1 MISRIKRNIYFLLV
15 LLPGLAGA
23 ATQVT
28 DIEFASLQGDQF
40 EIKLQ
45 FSEQP
50 PKANAY
56 EIGNRARL
64 VVDFPGVE
72 SSLPQKKY
80 ALDFENASA
89 AVIIS
94 DGKRTRL
101 IVNLNES
108 IPFEIDSD
116 SNSVTVRAGAGA
128 GVGSSDSD
136 TPAMKAAAS
145 KVSTASDGP
154 LASSADGS
162 FDSSTNRSKANQFK
176 RSGLA
181 ITDVDFRRSEDGAGS
196 IIIGLSQPSV
206 NVDVDRSNDQIQL
219 SFYQTNLPDRFDR
232 RLDVLDFATPVKTV
246 DSKQEGTTTTV
257 TIDASGQY
265 DYLAYQADGQ
275 YVVNIKPLSDAE
287 VEAQSKK
294 FAFSGE
300 RLTLDFQDIE
310 VRSVLQIIAEFT
322 SLNLVASDTVTGN
335 ITLWLDDVP
344 WDQALEIILK
354 AKGLDKRRE
363 GNVLMVAPA
372 AEIAEQE
379 RLQVEANKQLQELA
393 PLETAFVRI
402 KYADA
407 AEIFELFTASRT
419 DEGQSSGGGREGNAT
434 TTILSERGSA
444 IVDERTNTIILT
456 DTEDKINAFKR
467 LIDEIDMPIKQ
478 VLIEARIV
486 IANTDFKKELGV
498 TWGLAGIDK
507 LAGGTVGSAFGDRT
521 LGFSGRR
528 SGLAPG
534 AGVVETFKYSADE
547 IEADDGAD
555 GLPGTADDGPTTY
568 TRNYDIGL
576 GDSLA
581 VDLGVAN
588 PTGSFSLGYLTDN
601 FLIDLE
607 LSALESDGFGEIVS
621 QPKVLTGDKQQAV
634 IKSGTEIAYQKA
646 TSSGATSI
654 EFKEAVLQL
663 EVTPQI
669 TPDNRIIMDLLVSQ
683 DSVGAFTPTGEPS
696 IDITQLETQ
705 ALVGNGQTLVLGG
718 IFQTEEVNGTD
729 KVPLLGDLP
738 FVGKLFRNELR
749 NIEKREILIF
759 ITPKII
765 DDNLLD
771 R

>member
-1 MISRIKRNIYFLLV
+1 M
-15 LLPGLAGA
+15 
-23 ATQVT
+23 
-28 DIEFASLQGDQF
+28 
-40 EIKLQ
+40 
-45 FSEQP
+45 
-50 PKANAY
+50 
-56 EIGNRARL
+56 
-64 VVDFPGVE
+64 
-72 SSLPQKKY
+72 
-80 ALDFENASA
+80 
-89 AVIIS
+89 
-94 DGKRTRL
+94 
-101 IVNLNES
+101 IVNLTES
-108 IPFEIDSD
+108 APFASATDGNTVTLRVGAD
-116 SNSVTVRAGAGA
+116 NSSGIANMSAQATR
-128 GVGSSDSD
+128 
-136 TPAMKAAAS
+136 AAAES
-145 KVSTASDGP
+145 GDFSTGGP
-154 LASSADGS
+154 
-162 FDSSTNRSKANQFK
+162 
-176 RSGLA
+176 A
-181 ITDVDFRRSEDGAGS
+181 ITEIDFRRGKDGSGTIS
-196 IIIGLSQPSV
+196 IDLSQPSV
-206 NVDVDRSNDQIQL
+206 NVDIDRNSSQITL
-219 SFYQTNLPDRFDR
+219 SFYQTTLPERLDR
-232 RLDVLDFATPVKTV
+232 RLDVVDFATPVQTV
-246 DSKQEGTTTTV
+246 DSKQEGSKTV
-257 TIDASGQY
+257 VAIEASGQY

-287 VEAQSKK
+287 IAEQSKK
-294 FAFSGE
+294 FAFNGE
-300 RLTLDFQDIE
+300 RLTLNFQNIE

-322 SLNLVASDTVTGN
+322 SINLVASDTVTGS
-335 ITLWLDDVP
+335 ITLRLDNVP

-354 AKGLDKRRE
+354 AKGLDKRQE
-363 GNVLMVAPA
+363 GNVLMVAPS

-379 RLQVEANKQLQELA
+379 RLQVEANMQLQELA

-407 AEIFELFTASRT
+407 REVFELFTATRT
-419 DEGQSSGGGREGNAT
+419 EAGQAGGGGRDGNAT
-434 TTILSERGSA
+434 NTILSERGSA

-456 DTEDKINAFKR
+456 DTEDKINEFRR
-467 LIDEIDMPIKQ
+467 LIGEIDVPTKQ

-486 IANTDFKKELGV
+486 IANTDFKKELGA

-507 LAGGTVGSAFGDRT
+507 LAGDTTSSAFGDRT

-528 SGLAPG
+528 SGLTPG
-534 AGVVETFKYSADE
+534 SGVKESFTYSADE
-547 IEADDGAD
+547 IERDDGID
-555 GLPGTADDGPTTY
+555 GIAGTADDVTTY
-568 TRNYDIGL
+568 TRNYDFGL

-581 VDLGVAN
+581 VDLGVSN

-696 IDITQLETQ
+696 IDITQIKTQ

-718 IFQTEEVNGTD
+718 IFQTEEVKGVD
-729 KVPLLGDLP
+729 KVPVLGDIP
-738 FVGKLFRNELR
+738 FLGRLFRNDLR
-749 NIEKREILIF
+749 NVEKREILIF

>member
-1 MISRIKRNIYFLLV
+1 MSNSLGNRKMISRIKCNIYFLLA

-40 EIKLQ
+40 EIRLQ

-50 PKANAY
+50 PQANAY
-56 EIGNRARL
+56 EIGNPARL

-80 ALDFENASA
+80 ALGFENANE

-94 DGKRTRL
+94 DGSRTRL
-101 IVNLNES
+101 IVNLNQS
-108 IPFEIDSD
+108 IPFEIDSEN
-116 SNSVTVRAGAGA
+116 NSVTVRAGAGTKSILSA
-128 GVGSSDSD
+128 QSNSLSEDGSQLVRA
-136 TPAMKAAAS
+136 P
-145 KVSTASDGP
+145 V
-154 LASSADGS
+154 SSAQI
-162 FDSSTNRSKANQFK
+162 SSATNIADAGQFK
-176 RSGLA
+176 RNALA
-181 ITDVDFRRSEDGAGS
+181 VTDVDFRRSEDGSGS
-196 IIIGLSQPSV
+196 IVIGLSQPSV
-206 NVDVDRSNDQIQL
+206 NVDINRSNHQIQL
-219 SFYQTNLPDRFDR
+219 SFYQTELPDQSDR
-232 RLDVLDFATPVKTV
+232 RLDVVDFATPVKTI
-246 DSKQEGTTTTV
+246 DSKQVGTTTTV

-275 YVVNIKPLSDAE
+275 YVVNIKPLTDAE
-287 VEAQSKK
+287 VEEQSRK
-294 FAFSGE
+294 FAFNGE

-354 AKGLDKRRE
+354 AKGLDKRQE

-393 PLETAFVRI
+393 PLETTFVRI

-407 AEIFELFTASRT
+407 AEIFELFTASRG
-419 DEGQSSGGGREGNAT
+419 DEGQSSSGGREGNAT

-467 LIDEIDMPIKQ
+467 LIDEIDVPIKQ

-498 TWGLAGIDK
+498 TWGLAGIEK
-507 LAGGTVGSAFGDRT
+507 LTGGTIGSPFGDKT

-528 SGLAPG
+528 SGLTPG
-534 AGVVETFKYSADE
+534 AGVKETFTYSADE
-547 IEADDGAD
+547 IETDDDGI
-555 GLPGTADDGPTTY
+555 TTY

-581 VDLGVAN
+581 VDLGVDN

-696 IDITQLETQ
+696 IDITQIETQ

-738 FVGKLFRNELR
+738 FLGKLFRNDLR

-759 ITPKII
+759 ITSKII

>member
-1 MISRIKRNIYFLLV
+1 MISRIKKLYLFLV
-15 LLPGLAGA
+15 ILPMVAWGEV
-23 ATQVT
+23 QIT
-28 DIEFASLQGDQF
+28 DIEFASLPGEQF
-40 EIKLQ
+40 EIKLL
-45 FSEQP
+45 FTEKPPQP
-50 PKANAY
+50 KAY
-56 EIGNRARL
+56 EISKPARL
-64 VVDFPGVE
+64 ILDFPGVG
-72 SSLPQKKY
+72 SSLAKKKY
-80 ALDFENASA
+80 ALGFESASD
-89 AVIIS
+89 AVVVG
-94 DGKRTRL
+94 DGSRTRL
-101 IVNLNES
+101 IVNLAES
-108 IPFEIDSD
+108 VPFDTTISENSLILRVGGDAVPRFNRIAERPA
-116 SNSVTVRAGAGA
+116 SNGIESSPEDFKTADVSVTE
-128 GVGSSDSD
+128 
-136 TPAMKAAAS
+136 
-145 KVSTASDGP
+145 
-154 LASSADGS
+154 
-162 FDSSTNRSKANQFK
+162 
-176 RSGLA
+176 
-181 ITDVDFRRSEDGAGS
+181 VDFRRGKDGSGTIS
-196 IIIGLSQPSV
+196 IGLSQPSV
-206 NVDVDRSNDQIQL
+206 NVDIDRNNSEIKL
-219 SFYQTNLPDRFDR
+219 SFYQTVLPERLDR
-232 RLDVLDFATPVKTV
+232 RLDVIDFATPVQTIDTV
-246 DSKQEGTTTTV
+246 RQGTTTTV
-257 TIDASGQY
+257 TIDSAGQY

-275 YVVNIKPLSDAE
+275 YVVNVKPLSDTE
-287 VEAQSKK
+287 LEEQSKK

-300 RLTLDFQDIE
+300 RLTLNFQNIE

-322 SLNLVASDTVTGN
+322 SLNLVASDTVTGS
-335 ITLWLDDVP
+335 ITLRLDNVP

-354 AKGLDKRRE
+354 AKGLDKRQE

-407 AEIFELFTASRT
+407 GEIFELFTARSS
-419 DEGQSSGGGREGNAT
+419 EAGQSGGGAREGNAT
-434 TTILSERGSA
+434 NTILSERGSA

-456 DTEDKINAFKR
+456 DTEEKINEFKR
-467 LIDEIDMPIKQ
+467 LISEIDVPIKQ

-507 LAGGTVGSAFGDRT
+507 LAGGQFSSATGDRT

-528 SGLAPG
+528 SGLTPG
-534 AGVVETFKYSADE
+534 AGVVESFTYSADE
-547 IEADDGAD
+547 VDTTGPDGQA
-555 GLPGTADDGPTTY
+555 GTADDVTVVT
-568 TRNYDIGL
+568 NSFDFGL

-581 VDLGVAN
+581 VDLGVDN
-588 PTGSFSLGYLTDN
+588 PAGSFSLGYLTDN

-634 IKSGTEIAYQKA
+634 IKSGTEIAFQKA
-646 TSSGATSI
+646 TSSGATSV

-696 IDITQLETQ
+696 IDITQIQTQ

-718 IFQTEEVNGTD
+718 IFQTEEVDGTE
-729 KVPLLGDLP
+729 KVPLLGDMP
-738 FVGKLFRNELR
+738 FLGRLFRNDLR

-765 DDNLLD
+765 DDSLLD

>member
-1 MISRIKRNIYFLLV
+1 MISRIKCNIYFLLA

-40 EIKLQ
+40 EIRLQ

-50 PKANAY
+50 PQANAY
-56 EIGNRARL
+56 EIGNPARL

-80 ALDFENASA
+80 ALGFENANE

-94 DGKRTRL
+94 DGSRTRL
-101 IVNLNES
+101 IVNLNQS
-108 IPFEIDSD
+108 IPFEIDSEN
-116 SNSVTVRAGAGA
+116 NSVTVRAGAGTKSTLSA
-128 GVGSSDSD
+128 QSNSLSEDGAQLVRA
-136 TPAMKAAAS
+136 PVAS
-145 KVSTASDGP
+145 AQI
-154 LASSADGS
+154 SSA
-162 FDSSTNRSKANQFK
+162 TNIDDAGQFK
-176 RSGLA
+176 RNALA
-181 ITDVDFRRSEDGAGS
+181 VTDVDFRRSEDGSGS
-196 IIIGLSQPSV
+196 IVIGLSQPSV
-206 NVDVDRSNDQIQL
+206 NVDINRSNHQIQL
-219 SFYQTNLPDRFDR
+219 SFYQTELPDQFDR
-232 RLDVLDFATPVKTV
+232 RLDVVDFATPVKTI
-246 DSKQEGTTTTV
+246 DSKQVGTTTTV

-275 YVVNIKPLSDAE
+275 YVVNIKPLTDAE
-287 VEAQSKK
+287 VEEQSRK
-294 FAFSGE
+294 FAFNGE

-354 AKGLDKRRE
+354 AKGLDKRQE

-393 PLETAFVRI
+393 PLETTFVRI

-407 AEIFELFTASRT
+407 AEIFELFTASRG
-419 DEGQSSGGGREGNAT
+419 DEGQSSSGGREGNAT

-467 LIDEIDMPIKQ
+467 LIDEIDVPIKQ

-498 TWGLAGIDK
+498 TWGLAGIEK
-507 LAGGTVGSAFGDRT
+507 LTGGTIGSPFGDKT

-528 SGLAPG
+528 SGLTPG
-534 AGVVETFKYSADE
+534 AGVKETFTYSADE
-547 IEADDGAD
+547 IETDDDGI
-555 GLPGTADDGPTTY
+555 TTY

-581 VDLGVAN
+581 VDLGVDN

-696 IDITQLETQ
+696 IDITQIETQ

-738 FVGKLFRNELR
+738 FLGKLFRNDLR

>member
-1 MISRIKRNIYFLLV
+1 MEDSQGKLKMISKIKRNLYV
-15 LLPGLAGA
+15 LLAILPTLAWGEV
-23 ATQVT
+23 QVK
-28 DIEFASLQGDQF
+28 DIQFASLPGDQF
-40 EIKLQ
+40 EIKLM
-45 FSEQP
+45 FSGTP
-50 PKANAY
+50 PAPKTY
-56 EIGNRARL
+56 EIGNPAR
-64 VVDFPGVE
+64 VVMDFPGVG
-72 SSLPQKKY
+72 SALSQKKY
-80 ALDFENASA
+80 ALGFENARD
-89 AVIIS
+89 AVVIA
-94 DGKRTRL
+94 DGSRTRL
-101 IVNLNES
+101 IVNLTES
-108 IPFEIDSD
+108 APFASATDGNTVTLRVGAD
-116 SNSVTVRAGAGA
+116 NSSGIANMSAQATR
-128 GVGSSDSD
+128 
-136 TPAMKAAAS
+136 AAAES
-145 KVSTASDGP
+145 GDFSTGGP
-154 LASSADGS
+154 
-162 FDSSTNRSKANQFK
+162 
-176 RSGLA
+176 A
-181 ITDVDFRRSEDGAGS
+181 ITEIDFRRGKDGSGTIS
-196 IIIGLSQPSV
+196 IDLSQPSV
-206 NVDVDRSNDQIQL
+206 NVDIDRNSSQITL
-219 SFYQTNLPDRFDR
+219 SFYQTTLPERLDR
-232 RLDVLDFATPVKTV
+232 RLDVVDFATPVQTV
-246 DSKQEGTTTTV
+246 DSKQEGSKTV
-257 TIDASGQY
+257 VAIEASGQY

-287 VEAQSKK
+287 IAEQSKK
-294 FAFSGE
+294 FAFNGE
-300 RLTLDFQDIE
+300 RLTLNFQNIE

-322 SLNLVASDTVTGN
+322 SLNLVASDTVTGS
-335 ITLWLDDVP
+335 ITQRLDNVP

-354 AKGLDKRRE
+354 AKGLDKRQE
-363 GNVLMVAPA
+363 GNVLMVAPS

-407 AEIFELFTASRT
+407 REVFELFTATRT
-419 DEGQSSGGGREGNAT
+419 EAGQAGGGGRDGNAT
-434 TTILSERGSA
+434 NTILSERGSA

-456 DTEDKINAFKR
+456 DTEDKINEFRR
-467 LIDEIDMPIKQ
+467 LIGEIDVPIKQ

-486 IANTDFKKELGV
+486 IANTDFKKELGA

-507 LAGGTVGSAFGDRT
+507 LAGNTTSSAFGDRT

-528 SGLAPG
+528 SGLTPG
-534 AGVVETFKYSADE
+534 AGVKESFTYSADE
-547 IEADDGAD
+547 IERDDGID
-555 GLPGTADDGPTTY
+555 GIAGTADDVTTY
-568 TRNYDIGL
+568 TRNYDFGL

-581 VDLGVAN
+581 VDLGVSN

-696 IDITQLETQ
+696 IDITQIKTQ

-718 IFQTEEVNGTD
+718 IFQTEEVKGVD
-729 KVPLLGDLP
+729 KVPVLGDIP
-738 FVGKLFRNELR
+738 FLGRLFRNDLR
-749 NIEKREILIF
+749 NVEKREILIF

>member
-1 MISRIKRNIYFLLV
+1 MEDSQGKLKMISKIKRNLYV
-15 LLPGLAGA
+15 LLAILSTLAWGEV
-23 ATQVT
+23 QVK
-28 DIEFASLQGDQF
+28 DIQFASLPGDQF
-40 EIKLQ
+40 EIKLM
-45 FSEQP
+45 FSGTP
-50 PKANAY
+50 PAPKTY
-56 EIGNRARL
+56 EIGNPAR
-64 VVDFPGVE
+64 VVMDFPGVG
-72 SSLPQKKY
+72 SALSQKKY
-80 ALDFENASA
+80 ALGFENARD
-89 AVIIS
+89 AVVIA
-94 DGKRTRL
+94 DGSRTRL
-101 IVNLNES
+101 IVNLTES
-108 IPFEIDSD
+108 APFASATDGNTVTLRVGAD
-116 SNSVTVRAGAGA
+116 NSSGIANMSAQATR
-128 GVGSSDSD
+128 
-136 TPAMKAAAS
+136 AAAES
-145 KVSTASDGP
+145 GDFSTGGP
-154 LASSADGS
+154 
-162 FDSSTNRSKANQFK
+162 
-176 RSGLA
+176 A
-181 ITDVDFRRSEDGAGS
+181 ITEIDFRRGKDGSGTIS
-196 IIIGLSQPSV
+196 IDLSQPSV
-206 NVDVDRSNDQIQL
+206 NVDIDRNSSQITL
-219 SFYQTNLPDRFDR
+219 SFYQTTLPERLDR
-232 RLDVLDFATPVKTV
+232 RLDVVDFATPVQTV
-246 DSKQEGTTTTV
+246 DSKQEGSKTV
-257 TIDASGQY
+257 VAIEASGQY

-287 VEAQSKK
+287 IAEQSKK
-294 FAFSGE
+294 FAFNGE
-300 RLTLDFQDIE
+300 RLTLNFQNIE

-322 SLNLVASDTVTGN
+322 SLNLVASDTVTGS
-335 ITLWLDDVP
+335 ITLRLDNVP

-354 AKGLDKRRE
+354 AKGLDKRQE
-363 GNVLMVAPA
+363 GNVLMVAPS

-407 AEIFELFTASRT
+407 REVFELFTATRT
-419 DEGQSSGGGREGNAT
+419 EAGQAGGGGRDGNAT
-434 TTILSERGSA
+434 NTILSERGSA

-456 DTEDKINAFKR
+456 DTEDKINEFRR
-467 LIDEIDMPIKQ
+467 LIGENDVPIKQ

-486 IANTDFKKELGV
+486 IANTDFKKELGA

-507 LAGGTVGSAFGDRT
+507 LAGDTTSSAFGDRT

-528 SGLAPG
+528 SGLTPG
-534 AGVVETFKYSADE
+534 SGVKESFTYSADE
-547 IEADDGAD
+547 IERDDGID
-555 GLPGTADDGPTTY
+555 GIAGTADDVTTY
-568 TRNYDIGL
+568 TRNYDFGL

-581 VDLGVAN
+581 VDLGVSN

-683 DSVGAFTPTGEPS
+683 DCVGAFTPTGEPS
-696 IDITQLETQ
+696 IDITQIKTQ

-718 IFQTEEVNGTD
+718 IFQTEEVKGVD
-729 KVPLLGDLP
+729 KVPVLGDIP
-738 FVGKLFRNELR
+738 FLGRLFRNDLR
-749 NIEKREILIF
+749 NVEKREILIF

>member
-1 MISRIKRNIYFLLV
+1 MISRIKCNIYFLLA

-40 EIKLQ
+40 EIRLQ

-50 PKANAY
+50 PQANAY
-56 EIGNRARL
+56 EIGNPARL

-80 ALDFENASA
+80 ALGFENANE

-94 DGKRTRL
+94 DGSRTRL
-101 IVNLNES
+101 IVNLNQS
-108 IPFEIDSD
+108 IPFEIDSEN
-116 SNSVTVRAGAGA
+116 NSVTVRAGAGTKSTLSA
-128 GVGSSDSD
+128 QSNSLSEDGSQLVRA
-136 TPAMKAAAS
+136 P
-145 KVSTASDGP
+145 V
-154 LASSADGS
+154 SSAQI
-162 FDSSTNRSKANQFK
+162 SSATNIADAGQFK
-176 RSGLA
+176 RNALA
-181 ITDVDFRRSEDGAGS
+181 VTDVDFRRSEDGSGS
-196 IIIGLSQPSV
+196 IVIGLSQHSV
-206 NVDVDRSNDQIQL
+206 NVDINRSNHQIQL
-219 SFYQTNLPDRFDR
+219 SFYQTELPDQSDR
-232 RLDVLDFATPVKTV
+232 RLDVVDFATPVKTI
-246 DSKQEGTTTTV
+246 DSKQVGTTTTV

-275 YVVNIKPLSDAE
+275 YVVNIKPLTDAE
-287 VEAQSKK
+287 VEEQSRK
-294 FAFSGE
+294 FAFNGE

-354 AKGLDKRRE
+354 AKGLDKRQE

-393 PLETAFVRI
+393 PLETTFVRI

-407 AEIFELFTASRT
+407 AEIFELFTASRG
-419 DEGQSSGGGREGNAT
+419 DEGQSSSGGREGNAT

-467 LIDEIDMPIKQ
+467 LIDEIDVPIKQ

-498 TWGLAGIDK
+498 TWGLAGIEK
-507 LAGGTVGSAFGDRT
+507 LTGGTIGSPFGDKT

-528 SGLAPG
+528 SGLTPG
-534 AGVVETFKYSADE
+534 AGVKETFTYSADE
-547 IEADDGAD
+547 IETDDDGI
-555 GLPGTADDGPTTY
+555 TTY

-581 VDLGVAN
+581 VDLGVDN

-696 IDITQLETQ
+696 IDITQIETQ

-738 FVGKLFRNELR
+738 FLGKLFRNDLR

-759 ITPKII
+759 ITSKII

>member
-1 MISRIKRNIYFLLV
+1 MSNSLGKNEMISRIKKLYLFLV
-15 LLPGLAGA
+15 ILPAFAWGEV
-23 ATQVT
+23 QVT
-28 DIEFASLQGDQF
+28 DIEFASLPGEQF

-45 FSEQP
+45 FSENPPQP
-50 PKANAY
+50 KAY
-56 EIGNRARL
+56 EISKPARL
-64 VVDFPGVE
+64 ILDFPGVG
-72 SSLPQKKY
+72 SSLAEKKY
-80 ALDFENASA
+80 ALGFENASD
-89 AVIIS
+89 AVIIA
-94 DGKRTRL
+94 DGSRTRL
-101 IVNLNES
+101 IVNLTES
-108 IPFEIDSD
+108 APFKTDISG
-116 SNSVTVRAGAGA
+116 NSMTLRVGADRGGQFVR
-128 GVGSSDSD
+128 SS
-136 TPAMKAAAS
+136 AS
-145 KVSTASDGP
+145 Q
-154 LASSADGS
+154 ASSAAEPS
-162 FDSSTNRSKANQFK
+162 ANVDL
-176 RSGLA
+176 SV
-181 ITDVDFRRSEDGAGS
+181 TEVDFRRSKDGSGTIS
-196 IIIGLSQPSV
+196 IGLSQPSV
-206 NVDVDRSNDQIQL
+206 NVDIDRNSSEIKL
-219 SFYQTNLPDRFDR
+219 SFYQTELPERLDR
-232 RLDVLDFATPVKTV
+232 RLDVIDFATPVQTIDTV
-246 DSKQEGTTTTV
+246 QEGTTTTI
-257 TIDASGQY
+257 TIEASGQY

-287 VEAQSKK
+287 LEEQSKK
-294 FAFSGE
+294 FAFNGE
-300 RLTLDFQDIE
+300 RLTLNFQNIE

-322 SLNLVASDTVTGN
+322 SLNLVASDTVTGS
-335 ITLWLDDVP
+335 ITLRLDNVP

-354 AKGLDKRRE
+354 AKGLDKRQE

-407 AEIFELFTASRT
+407 GEIFELFTARST
-419 DEGQSSGGGREGNAT
+419 ESGQSGAGGSREGNAT
-434 TTILSERGSA
+434 NTILSERGSA

-456 DTEDKINAFKR
+456 DTEEKINEFKR
-467 LIDEIDMPIKQ
+467 LINEIDVPIKQ

-507 LAGGTVGSAFGDRT
+507 LSGGTESSAFGDRT

-528 SGLAPG
+528 SGLTPG
-534 AGVVETFKYSADE
+534 AGVAESFRYSADE
-547 IEADDGAD
+547 VEIGDGPDGIAGNADDA
-555 GLPGTADDGPTTY
+555 PIY
-568 TRNYDIGL
+568 TRNFDFGL

-581 VDLGVAN
+581 VDLGVADAA
-588 PTGSFSLGYLTDN
+588 GSFSLGYLTDN

-634 IKSGTEIAYQKA
+634 IKSGTEIAFQKA
-646 TSSGATSI
+646 TSSGATSV

-696 IDITQLETQ
+696 IDITQIQTQ

-718 IFQTEEVNGTD
+718 IFQTEEVNGTE
-729 KVPLLGDLP
+729 KVPLLGDVP
-738 FVGKLFRNELR
+738 FLGKLFRNELR

-765 DDNLLD
+765 DDSLLD

>member
-1 MISRIKRNIYFLLV
+1 MIKRIKSLFLLLV
-15 LLPGLAGA
+15 ILPVFAWGEAK
-23 ATQVT
+23 VT
-28 DIEFASLQGDQF
+28 DIEFASLPGEQF
-40 EIKLQ
+40 EIKLL
-45 FSEQP
+45 FTEKP
-50 PKANAY
+50 PRPKAY
-56 EIGNRARL
+56 EISKPARL
-64 VVDFPGVE
+64 ILDFPGVG
-72 SSLPQKKY
+72 SSLTQKKY
-80 ALDFENASA
+80 ALGFENARD
-89 AVIIS
+89 AVIVS
-94 DGKRTRL
+94 DDNRTRL
-101 IVNLNES
+101 IVNLSETAPYKTEIADNS
-108 IPFEIDSD
+108 LVLRVGSGAIDSQ
-116 SNSVTVRAGAGA
+116 TAGAFSS
-128 GVGSSDSD
+128 GSYSSGSETALDKKAQSYSDIL
-136 TPAMKAAAS
+136 AAE
-145 KVSTASDGP
+145 
-154 LASSADGS
+154 LAV
-162 FDSSTNRSKANQFK
+162 TE
-176 RSGLA
+176 
-181 ITDVDFRRSEDGAGS
+181 VDFRRSSDGSGT
-196 IIIGLSQPSV
+196 ITIGLSQPSV
-206 NVDVDRSNDQIQL
+206 NVDIDRDSRQIKL
-219 SFYQTNLPDRFDR
+219 SLYQTALPERLDR
-232 RLDVLDFATPVKTV
+232 RLDVIDFATPVQTI
-246 DSKQEGTTTTV
+246 DSVQEGTTTVV
-257 TIDASGQY
+257 TIEASGQY

-287 VEAQSKK
+287 VEEQSKK
-294 FAFSGE
+294 FAFQGE
-300 RLTLDFQDIE
+300 RLTLNFQNIE

-322 SLNLVASDTVTGN
+322 SLNLVASDTVTGS
-335 ITLWLDDVP
+335 ITLRLDNVP

-354 AKGLDKRRE
+354 AKGLDKRQE

-407 AEIFELFTASRT
+407 GELFELFTARS
-419 DEGQSSGGGREGNAT
+419 EGEQLGGGSREGNAT
-434 TTILSERGSA
+434 STILSERGSA

-456 DTEDKINAFKR
+456 DTEEKINEFKR
-467 LIDEIDMPIKQ
+467 LISEIDVPIKQ

-486 IANTDFKKELGV
+486 VANTDFKKELGV

-507 LAGGTVGSAFGDRT
+507 LAGGQFSSATGDRT

-528 SGLAPG
+528 SGLTPG
-534 AGVVETFKYSADE
+534 AGVVETFTYSADE
-547 IEADDGAD
+547 VDTTGPDGQA
-555 GLPGTADDGPTTY
+555 GTADDVTVVTQ
-568 TRNYDIGL
+568 NFDFGL

-581 VDLGVAN
+581 VDLGVDN
-588 PTGSFSLGYLTDN
+588 PAGSFSLGYLTDN

-634 IKSGTEIAYQKA
+634 IKSGTEIAFQKA
-646 TSSGATSI
+646 TSSGATSV

-696 IDITQLETQ
+696 IDITQIETQ

-718 IFQTEEVNGTD
+718 IFQTEEVDGTE
-729 KVPLLGDLP
+729 KVPLLGDMP
-738 FVGKLFRNELR
+738 FLGRLFRNDLR

-765 DDNLLD
+765 DDSLLD

>member
-1 MISRIKRNIYFLLV
+1 MISKIKRNLYV
-15 LLPGLAGA
+15 LLAILPTLAWGEV
-23 ATQVT
+23 QVK
-28 DIEFASLQGDQF
+28 DIQFASLPGDQF
-40 EIKLQ
+40 EIKLM
-45 FSEQP
+45 FSGTP
-50 PKANAY
+50 PAPKTY
-56 EIGNRARL
+56 EIGNPAR
-64 VVDFPGVE
+64 VVMDFPGVG
-72 SSLPQKKY
+72 SALSQKKY
-80 ALDFENASA
+80 ALGFENARD
-89 AVIIS
+89 AVVIA
-94 DGKRTRL
+94 DGSRTRL
-101 IVNLNES
+101 IVNLTES
-108 IPFEIDSD
+108 APFASATDGNTVTLRVGAD
-116 SNSVTVRAGAGA
+116 NSSGIANMSAQATR
-128 GVGSSDSD
+128 
-136 TPAMKAAAS
+136 AAAES
-145 KVSTASDGP
+145 GDFSTGGP
-154 LASSADGS
+154 
-162 FDSSTNRSKANQFK
+162 
-176 RSGLA
+176 A
-181 ITDVDFRRSEDGAGS
+181 ITEIDFRRGKDGSGTIS
-196 IIIGLSQPSV
+196 IDLSQPSV
-206 NVDVDRSNDQIQL
+206 NVDIDRNSSQITL
-219 SFYQTNLPDRFDR
+219 SFYQTTLPERLDR
-232 RLDVLDFATPVKTV
+232 RLDVVDFATPVQTV
-246 DSKQEGTTTTV
+246 DSKQEGSKTV
-257 TIDASGQY
+257 VAIEASGQY

-287 VEAQSKK
+287 IAEQSKK
-294 FAFSGE
+294 FAFNGE
-300 RLTLDFQDIE
+300 RLTLNFQNIE

-322 SLNLVASDTVTGN
+322 SLNLVASDTVTGS
-335 ITLWLDDVP
+335 ITLRLDNVP

-354 AKGLDKRRE
+354 AKGLDKRQE
-363 GNVLMVAPA
+363 GNVLMVAPS

-407 AEIFELFTASRT
+407 REVFELFTAARI
-419 DEGQSSGGGREGNAT
+419 EAGQAGGGSRDGNAT
-434 TTILSERGSA
+434 NTILSERGSA

-456 DTEDKINAFKR
+456 DTEDKINEFRR
-467 LIDEIDMPIKQ
+467 LIGEIDVPIKQ

-486 IANTDFKKELGV
+486 IANTDFKKELGA

-507 LAGGTVGSAFGDRT
+507 LAGNTTSSAFGDRT

-528 SGLAPG
+528 SGLTPG
-534 AGVVETFKYSADE
+534 AGVKESFTYSADE
-547 IEADDGAD
+547 IERDDGID
-555 GLPGTADDGPTTY
+555 GIAGTADDVTTY
-568 TRNYDIGL
+568 TRNYDFGL

-581 VDLGVAN
+581 VDLGVSN

-696 IDITQLETQ
+696 IDITQIKTQ

-718 IFQTEEVNGTD
+718 IFQTEEVKGVD
-729 KVPLLGDLP
+729 KVPVLGDIP
-738 FVGKLFRNELR
+738 FLGRLFRNDLR
-749 NIEKREILIF
+749 NVEKREILIF

>member
-1 MISRIKRNIYFLLV
+1 MISRIKRNIYFLLA

-50 PKANAY
+50 PQANAY
-56 EIGNRARL
+56 EIGNPARL

-80 ALDFENASA
+80 ALGFENASA

-94 DGKRTRL
+94 DGSRTRL
-101 IVNLNES
+101 IVNLSQS
-108 IPFEIDSD
+108 IPFEIDTE
-116 SNSVTVRAGAGA
+116 SNSVTVRAGAGT
-128 GVGSSDSD
+128 GVSSRADS
-136 TPAMKAAAS
+136 AVAIAAAS
-145 KVSTASDGP
+145 QV
-154 LASSADGS
+154 SSAQTS
-162 FDSSTNRSKANQFK
+162 TSSENSTVSQFK
-176 RSGLA
+176 PNGLA
-181 ITDVDFRRSEDGAGS
+181 VTDVDFRRGEDGSGS

-206 NVDVDRSNDQIQL
+206 NVDIDRSNNQIQL
-219 SFYQTNLPDRFDR
+219 SFYQTALPDQFDR
-232 RLDVLDFATPVKTV
+232 RLDVVDFATPVKHV

-257 TIDASGQY
+257 TIDAAGQY

-275 YVVNIKPLSDAE
+275 YVVNIKPLTDAE
-287 VEAQSKK
+287 VEEQAKK
-294 FAFSGE
+294 FAFNGDKM
-300 RLTLDFQDIE
+300 TLDFQDIE

-354 AKGLDKRRE
+354 AKGLDKRQE

-393 PLETAFVRI
+393 PLETTFVRI

-419 DEGQSSGGGREGNAT
+419 DEGQSSNGGRDGNAT
-434 TTILSERGSA
+434 PTILSERGSA

-467 LIDEIDMPIKQ
+467 LIDEIDVPIKQ

-534 AGVVETFKYSADE
+534 AGVKDSFTYSADE
-547 IEADDGAD
+547 IETDDDGN
-555 GLPGTADDGPTTY
+555 TIY
-568 TRNYDIGL
+568 TKNYDFGL

-696 IDITQLETQ
+696 IDITQIETQ

-729 KVPLLGDLP
+729 KVPFLGDLP
-738 FVGKLFRNELR
+738 FLGKLFRNDLR
-749 NIEKREILIF
+749 NVEKREILIF

>member
-1 MISRIKRNIYFLLV
+1 M
-15 LLPGLAGA
+15 
-23 ATQVT
+23 
-28 DIEFASLQGDQF
+28 
-40 EIKLQ
+40 
-45 FSEQP
+45 
-50 PKANAY
+50 
-56 EIGNRARL
+56 
-64 VVDFPGVE
+64 
-72 SSLPQKKY
+72 
-80 ALDFENASA
+80 
-89 AVIIS
+89 
-94 DGKRTRL
+94 
-101 IVNLNES
+101 IVNLTES
-108 IPFEIDSD
+108 APFASATDGNTVTLRVGAD
-116 SNSVTVRAGAGA
+116 NSSGIANMSAQATR
-128 GVGSSDSD
+128 
-136 TPAMKAAAS
+136 AAAES
-145 KVSTASDGP
+145 GDFSTGGP
-154 LASSADGS
+154 
-162 FDSSTNRSKANQFK
+162 
-176 RSGLA
+176 A
-181 ITDVDFRRSEDGAGS
+181 ITEIDFRRGKDGSGTIS
-196 IIIGLSQPSV
+196 IDLSQPSV
-206 NVDVDRSNDQIQL
+206 NVDIDRNSSQITL
-219 SFYQTNLPDRFDR
+219 SFYQTTLPERLDR
-232 RLDVLDFATPVKTV
+232 RLDVVDFATPVQTV
-246 DSKQEGTTTTV
+246 DSKQEGSKTV
-257 TIDASGQY
+257 VAIEASGQY

-287 VEAQSKK
+287 IAEQSKK
-294 FAFSGE
+294 FAFNGE
-300 RLTLDFQDIE
+300 RLTLNFQNIE

-322 SLNLVASDTVTGN
+322 SINLVASDTVTGS
-335 ITLWLDDVP
+335 ITLRLDNVP

-354 AKGLDKRRE
+354 AKGLDKRQE
-363 GNVLMVAPA
+363 GNVLMVAPS

-407 AEIFELFTASRT
+407 REVFELFTATRT
-419 DEGQSSGGGREGNAT
+419 EAGQAGGGGRDGNAT
-434 TTILSERGSA
+434 NTILSERGSA

-456 DTEDKINAFKR
+456 DTEDKINEFRR
-467 LIDEIDMPIKQ
+467 LIGEIDVPTKQ

-486 IANTDFKKELGV
+486 IANTDFKKELGA

-507 LAGGTVGSAFGDRT
+507 LAGDTTSSAFGDRT

-528 SGLAPG
+528 SGLTPG
-534 AGVVETFKYSADE
+534 SGVKESFTYSADE
-547 IEADDGAD
+547 IERDDGID
-555 GLPGTADDGPTTY
+555 GIAGTADDVTTY
-568 TRNYDIGL
+568 TRNYDFGL

-581 VDLGVAN
+581 VDLGVSN

-696 IDITQLETQ
+696 IDITQIKTQ

-718 IFQTEEVNGTD
+718 IFQTEEVKGVD
-729 KVPLLGDLP
+729 KVPVLGDIP
-738 FVGKLFRNELR
+738 FLGRLFRNDLR
-749 NIEKREILIF
+749 NVEKREILIF

>member
-1 MISRIKRNIYFLLV
+1 MISRIKNLYLLLV
-15 LLPGLAGA
+15 ILPVFAWGE
-23 ATQVT
+23 TQVT
-28 DIEFASLQGDQF
+28 DIEFASLPGEQF

-45 FSEQP
+45 FSEKPPQP
-50 PKANAY
+50 KAY
-56 EIGNRARL
+56 EISKPARL
-64 VVDFPGVE
+64 ILDFPGVG
-72 SSLPQKKY
+72 SSLAEKKY
-80 ALDFENASA
+80 ALGFENASD
-89 AVIIS
+89 AVIIA
-94 DGKRTRL
+94 DGSRTRL
-101 IVNLNES
+101 IVNLTES
-108 IPFEIDSD
+108 VPFATDISGNSITLRVGADGAAQFATGSQSQA
-116 SNSVTVRAGAGA
+116 SNN
-128 GVGSSDSD
+128 
-136 TPAMKAAAS
+136 
-145 KVSTASDGP
+145 TASTKTNSFNDNFETSN
-154 LASSADGS
+154 LAV
-162 FDSSTNRSKANQFK
+162 TE
-176 RSGLA
+176 
-181 ITDVDFRRSEDGAGS
+181 VDFRRGKDGSGTIS
-196 IIIGLSQPSV
+196 IGLSQPSV
-206 NVDVDRSNDQIQL
+206 NVDIDRNSSEIKL
-219 SFYQTNLPDRFDR
+219 TFYQTDLPERLDR
-232 RLDVLDFATPVKTV
+232 RLDVIDFATPVQTIDTV
-246 DSKQEGTTTTV
+246 QEGSTTSI
-257 TIDASGQY
+257 TIEASGQY

-287 VEAQSKK
+287 VEEQSKK
-294 FAFSGE
+294 FAFNGE
-300 RLTLDFQDIE
+300 RLTLNFQNIE

-322 SLNLVASDTVTGN
+322 SLNLVASDTVIGS
-335 ITLWLDDVP
+335 ITLRLDNVP
-344 WDQALEIILK
+344 GDQALEIILK
-354 AKGLDKRRE
+354 AKGLDKRQE

-393 PLETAFVRI
+393 PLETTFVRI

-407 AEIFELFTASRT
+407 GEIFELFTARST
-419 DEGQSSGGGREGNAT
+419 ETGQSGGGAREGNAT
-434 TTILSERGSA
+434 NTILSERGSA

-456 DTEDKINAFKR
+456 DTEEKINEFKR
-467 LIDEIDMPIKQ
+467 LISEIDVPIKQ

-507 LAGGTVGSAFGDRT
+507 LSGGQFSSASGDRT

-528 SGLAPG
+528 SGLTPG
-534 AGVVETFKYSADE
+534 AGVAESFTYSADE
-547 IEADDGAD
+547 VDTTGPDGQA
-555 GLPGTADDGPTTY
+555 GTADDVTVVTQ
-568 TRNYDIGL
+568 NYDFGL

-581 VDLGVAN
+581 VDLGVDN
-588 PTGSFSLGYLTDN
+588 PAGSFSLGYLTDN

-634 IKSGTEIAYQKA
+634 IKSGTEIAFQKA
-646 TSSGATSI
+646 TSSGATSV

-696 IDITQLETQ
+696 IDITQIQTQ

-718 IFQTEEVNGTD
+718 IFQTEEVNGTE
-729 KVPLLGDLP
+729 KVPLLGDMP
-738 FVGKLFRNELR
+738 FLGRLFRNDLR

-765 DDNLLD
+765 DDSLLD